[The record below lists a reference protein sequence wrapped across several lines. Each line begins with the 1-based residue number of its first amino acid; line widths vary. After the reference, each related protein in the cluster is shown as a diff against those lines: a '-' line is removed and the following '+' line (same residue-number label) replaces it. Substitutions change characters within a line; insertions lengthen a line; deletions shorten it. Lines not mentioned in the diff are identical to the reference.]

1 MNAETKALSRK
12 LVKTLRIN
20 PAEDFPRRMVTPAGL
35 LDLDHP
41 EVAATLPLLAGRRV
55 LLCETDALWTA
66 GTEGMPWTMQ
76 HEKPGHA
83 IADAILR
90 ARALA

>member
-1 MNAETKALSRK
+1 MNAEIKALSRK
-12 LVKTLRIN
+12 LAKALRIK
-20 PAEDFPRRMVTPAGL
+20 PVEDFPRRMVTAGGL

-55 LLCETDALWTA
+55 LLCEAGNLWMA
-66 GTEGMPWTMQ
+66 GTEDMPWTMQ
-76 HEKPGHA
+76 HEQPGHA

-90 ARALA
+90 ALA